1 HQYRPEWLNGQTLD
15 VFVPSI
21 NLAFEYQG
29 QQHSKSIDFFGGN
42 EALEK
47 NKLRDK
53 KKKKLCDENN
63 VKIIYWNY
71 DEPITTV
78 VLKKKLKENNVE

>member
-1 HQYRPEWLNGQTLD
+1 M
-15 VFVPSI
+15 
-21 NLAFEYQG
+21 
-29 QQHSKSIDFFGGN
+29 K
-42 EALEK
+42 K